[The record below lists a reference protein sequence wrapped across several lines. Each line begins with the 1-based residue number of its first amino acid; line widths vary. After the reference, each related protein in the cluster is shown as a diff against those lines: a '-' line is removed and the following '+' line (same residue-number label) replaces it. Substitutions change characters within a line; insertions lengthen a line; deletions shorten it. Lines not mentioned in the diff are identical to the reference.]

1 MDSKLK
7 KNWRYNMRT
16 ILYINLFF
24 TLAGCVTIPKST
36 AQLNILLGNQIAE
49 SKMTHIN
56 LIDEWVRERRE
67 RTEQFLEYRW
77 IPKFIINFMDESGE
91 PYKNLKEVMKNNCK
105 MDRADEIKE
114 ITAEISRQIEKIRK
128 YLFGEIDRQVS
139 DLKEKVLTHYAET
152 ERMHRTITA
161 NLNSVVKG
169 QDFEKQIREALAKP
183 LKEIAPIK
191 KASET
196 LDKILMEVQ

>member
-1 MDSKLK
+1 MKI
-7 KNWRYNMRT
+7 
-16 ILYINLFF
+16 ILTLFIAL
-24 TLAGCVTIPKST
+24 TLNGCVTLSKQT

-56 LIDEWVRERRE
+56 LIDEWARERRE

-128 YLFGEIDRQVS
+128 YLFGEIDRQS
-139 DLKEKVLTHYAET
+139 ADLKAKVYTHYAET